1 MLAGSRAGLLLTLAA
16 TAFSSTHTGHSNMI
30 PSWQA
35 FLIAHGAAIQ
45 NDRVAHFGN
54 AAAELQQRMQ
64 GPIVADLS
72 QLNLIQFAG
81 DDTQT
86 FLQGQLSNDLRLLD
100 GGNTQYTSY
109 NTPKGRMLANGLLWQ
124 NAPGSY
130 LLQLPASLSAAI
142 QKRLT
147 MFVLRA
153 KVKVTEESDAWV
165 RLGVGGLGAEAAVAT
180 VMGCAPLALHGLV
193 QTAQGSVLRL
203 PGDTFELLI
212 PPALAETVWTAL
224 TPHAKPAGTACWDGL
239 MIRAGIPTI
248 LPPTQEQFVAQMVN
262 YELIG
267 GINFKKGCYPGQEIV
282 ARTQYLGK
290 LKRRM
295 YLAKL
300 SSDAAP
306 APGDECFSA
315 DMPDQA
321 VGMIVNAAPAPS
333 GGFDVLAVLQMSSA
347 ESSTIHWKSLAGPA
361 LQLETLPYP
370 LSA

>member
-1 MLAGSRAGLLLTLAA
+1 
-16 TAFSSTHTGHSNMI
+16 MI

-35 FLIAHGAAIQ
+35 FLIAQGAAIQ
-45 NDRVAHFGN
+45 NDSVEHFGN
-54 AAAELQQRMQ
+54 ATAELQQLMH

-72 QLNLIQFAG
+72 GLNLLQFVGEEA
-81 DDTQT
+81 QT

-100 GGNTQYTSY
+100 GSNTQYTSY

-124 NAPGSY
+124 NAPNSY

-153 KVKVTEESDAWV
+153 KVKVTDVSGASV
-165 RLGVGGLGAEAAVAT
+165 RLGVGGPGAEAAVNS
-180 VMGCAPLALHGLV
+180 VMGALPATAHGLA
-193 QTAQGSVLRL
+193 QTAQGKVLRL
-203 PGDTFELLI
+203 PGDNFELLLD
-212 PPALAETVWTAL
+212 PENASNVWTAL
-224 TPHAKPAGTACWDGL
+224 AQQVKPVGTACWDGL

-248 LPPTQEQFVAQMVN
+248 LPSTQEQFVAQMVN

-300 SSDAAP
+300 TSDATP
-306 APGDECFSA
+306 APGDECYSA

-333 GGFDVLAVLQMSSA
+333 GGFDVLVVLQMASA

>member
-1 MLAGSRAGLLLTLAA
+1 
-16 TAFSSTHTGHSNMI
+16 MI
-30 PSWQA
+30 ASWQA
-35 FLIAHGAAIQ
+35 FLIAQGAAIQ
-45 NDRVAHFGN
+45 NDHVAHFGN
-54 AAAELQQRMQ
+54 AVAELQEVTH

-72 QLNLIQFAG
+72 HLNLIQFAG
-81 DDTQT
+81 EDTQT

-100 GGNTQYTSY
+100 ASNTQYTSY

-130 LLQLPASLSAAI
+130 VLQLPASLSVAI

-153 KVKVTEESDAWV
+153 KVKVTDISDTWV
-165 RLGVGGLGAEAAVAT
+165 RLGVGGPGAEAAVAG
-180 VMGCAPLALHGLV
+180 VMGAAPSAVHGRV
-193 QTAQGSVLRL
+193 QTAQGDVLRL
-203 PGDTFELLI
+203 PGDNFELLI
-212 PPALAETVWTAL
+212 APTQAPSVWTAL
-224 TPHAKPAGTACWDGL
+224 MPHAKPAGAACWDGL
-239 MIRAGIPTI
+239 LIRAGIPTI

-267 GINFKKGCYPGQEIV
+267 GVNFKKGCYPGQEIV

-295 YLAKL
+295 YLAQL
-300 SSDAAP
+300 TGDATP
-306 APGDECFSA
+306 APGDECYSA

-321 VGMIVNAAPAPS
+321 IGMIVNVAPAPS

-347 ESSTIHWKSLAGPA
+347 ENHAIHWKSLDGPV
-361 LQLETLPYP
+361 LQLATLPYS